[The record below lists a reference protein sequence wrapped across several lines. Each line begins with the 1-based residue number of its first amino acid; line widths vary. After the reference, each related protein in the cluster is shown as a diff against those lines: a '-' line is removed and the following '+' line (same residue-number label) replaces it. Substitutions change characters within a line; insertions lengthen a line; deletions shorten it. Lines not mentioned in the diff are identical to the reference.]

1 VATFTLPHPTA
12 CMDSFGGVEVA
23 MKLGQVLVMSLAII
37 VAGALIGGSN
47 LLLARYQYVM
57 NPNTDSLFRVDKFNG
72 EVERFDKQRGWIS
85 VRSP

>member
-1 VATFTLPHPTA
+1 
-12 CMDSFGGVEVA
+12 
-23 MKLGQVLVMSLAII
+23 MKLGQVIVMSLAII
-37 VAGALIGGSN
+37 VAGALIGGSS
-47 LLLARYQYVM
+47 LLFARYQYVM